1 MQTGLTKTDYRPEI
15 DGLRAL
21 AVIPVIFFHAGFD
34 AFRGGFVG
42 VDIFFVIS
50 GYLITTIILRERTI
64 GQFSLLGFY
73 ERRARRILPA
83 LFLVLLCCAPT
94 GFFLLTPPQFE
105 SFFISGV
112 LGAATFSSNVLFALD
127 AALYF
132 DEADSA
138 LNPLFHVWSLAVEE
152 QFYIFFPLIFLLLF
166 KFSSRLFILT
176 ALIWVVPSAVGSFLY
191 GDQTIQVFYITGFR
205 AWELGAGVLTAIY
218 LFKKD
223 NDIRLSK
230 NIDSGLSWI
239 GLSLLAAPIFL
250 IKSTEASKAFPYMLY
265 LMPAVIGTILLIVF
279 VTKETFIFR
288 ILSWRPLVGIGLI
301 SYSTYLWHQPLFAF
315 SRNVYGA
322 ELPGLTLLILAVL
335 SLVVGFAS
343 WKYVERPFRDK
354 TKFSRASLF
363 SLSAIGVMFFTAT
376 AFVAV
381 KYQDSVIVKNP
392 IVEAGQ
398 IDFDKDIADL
408 PERFVEC
415 RDQSILE
422 EHVTWSSGVCFES
435 KSDKPLEIAVFGDS
449 HALHLF
455 KGLAEH
461 TEKNVVTLWKPG
473 WVWGAPFVEKNQI
486 FFDYLL
492 ESESINTV
500 IFSVWWR
507 RLFELEG
514 AKNFEQKL
522 TRAVRALTVAGKNV
536 VLTADVPTLN
546 FPPGKCLFMNKA
558 LARPQCSMDASI
570 LSGQEEYLSVFH
582 KLDEIENVEVILT
595 RDFFCD
601 EADCHA
607 LRQDSLLYADHHHL
621 NSVGS
626 ELFVEFLA
634 KRSEYF

>member
-1 MQTGLTKTDYRPEI
+1 MQADLIQTDYRPEI

-42 VDIFFVIS
+42 VDVFFVIS
-50 GYLITTIILRERTI
+50 GYLITTIILREKTR

-83 LFLVLLCCAPT
+83 LFLVLLCCAPA
-94 GFFLLTPPQFE
+94 GFLLLTPPQFE

-112 LGAATFSSNVLFALD
+112 LGAATFVSNFLFFHD
-127 AALYF
+127 GALYF

-152 QFYIFFPLIFLLLF
+152 QFYVFFPLMFLLLF
-166 KFSSRLFILT
+166 KFSSRLFSF
-176 ALIWVVPSAVGSFLY
+176 AVLIMVLSSAVGSFIY
-191 GDQTIQVFYITGFR
+191 GEQQFSVFYITPFR
-205 AWELGAGVLTAIY
+205 AWEIGSGVLAAVY
-218 LFKKD
+218 LFDKD
-223 NDIRLSK
+223 KGIRRSK
-230 NIDSGLSWI
+230 NIDSVLSWV
-239 GLSLLAAPIFL
+239 GLSLIVAPIFL
-250 IKSTEASKAFPYMLY
+250 IKSTEAAKNFPYMLY
-265 LMPAVIGTILLIVF
+265 LLPAVIGTLLLIVF
-279 VTKETFIFR
+279 VRKETLIFR
-288 ILSWRPLVGIGLI
+288 MLSSTPMVGIGLI

-315 SRNVYGA
+315 SRNVYGDN
-322 ELPGLTLLILAVL
+322 LPGLTLLFLASL

-343 WKYVERPFRDK
+343 WKYVEAPFRNK
-354 TKFSRASLF
+354 AKFSRASIFL
-363 SLSAIGVMFFTAT
+363 LSALGTIFFIA
-376 AFVAV
+376 AAIVAV
-381 KYQDSVIVKNP
+381 KYEDSVMVKNP

-398 IDFDKDIADL
+398 IDFDKYMDNL
-408 PERFVEC
+408 PDRFVEC
-415 RDQSILE
+415 QDQLIMD
-422 EHVTWSSGVCFES
+422 EHIAWSHGVCFES
-435 KSDKPLEIAVFGDS
+435 KSDQPIEMAVFGDS

-473 WVWGAPFVEKNQI
+473 WFNGAPFVEENQI
-486 FFDYLL
+486 FFDYVLD
-492 ESESINTV
+492 SESINTV
-500 IFSVWWR
+500 IFNVWWR
-507 RLFELEG
+507 RLYELEG

-522 TRAVRALTVAGKNV
+522 TKAVRALTKGGKNV

-570 LSGQEEYLSVFH
+570 LSDQEEYLSVFR

-601 EADCHA
+601 ATHCHA
-607 LRQDSLLYADHHHL
+607 LKQDSLLYADHHHL

-626 ELFVEFLA
+626 KLFVEFLA
-634 KRSEYF
+634 KRSDYF

>member
-1 MQTGLTKTDYRPEI
+1 MQTDLIQTDYRPEI

-42 VDIFFVIS
+42 VDVFFVIS
-50 GYLITTIILRERTI
+50 GYLITTIILREKTR

-83 LFLVLLCCAPT
+83 LFLVLLCCAPA
-94 GFFLLTPPQFE
+94 GFLLLTPPQFE

-112 LGAATFSSNVLFALD
+112 FGAATFVSNFLFFHD
-127 AALYF
+127 EALYF

-152 QFYIFFPLIFLLLF
+152 QFYIFFPLMFLLFF
-166 KFSSRLFILT
+166 KFSSRLFLF
-176 ALIWVVPSAVGSFLY
+176 AVLIMVLSSAVGSFIY
-191 GDQTIQVFYITGFR
+191 GEQQFSVFYITPFR
-205 AWELGAGVLTAIY
+205 AWEIGSGVLAAVY
-218 LFKKD
+218 LFDKD
-223 NDIRLSK
+223 KGIRRSK
-230 NIDSGLSWI
+230 NIDSVLSWI
-239 GLSLLAAPIFL
+239 GLSLIVAPIFL
-250 IKSTEASKAFPYMLY
+250 IKSTEAAKNFPYILY
-265 LMPAVIGTILLIVF
+265 LLPAVIGTLLLIVF
-279 VTKETFIFR
+279 VRKDTLIFR
-288 ILSWRPLVGIGLI
+288 MLSSPPMVGIGLI

-315 SRNVYGA
+315 SRNVYGDN
-322 ELPGLTLLILAVL
+322 LPGLTLLFLASL

-343 WKYVERPFRDK
+343 WKYVEAPFRNK
-354 TKFSRASLF
+354 TKFSRASIF
-363 SLSAIGVMFFTAT
+363 SLSALGTIFFIA
-376 AFVAV
+376 AAIVAV
-381 KYQDSVIVKNP
+381 KYEDSVMVKNP

-398 IDFDKDIADL
+398 IDFDKYMDNL
-408 PERFVEC
+408 PDRFVEC
-415 RDQSILE
+415 QDQLIMD
-422 EHVTWSSGVCFES
+422 EHIAWSHGVCFES
-435 KSDKPLEIAVFGDS
+435 KSDQPLEMAVFGDS

-473 WVWGAPFVEKNQI
+473 WFNGAPFVEKNQI
-486 FFDYLL
+486 FFDYVLN
-492 ESESINTV
+492 SKSINTV
-500 IFSVWWR
+500 IFNVWWR
-507 RLFELEG
+507 RLYELEG

-522 TRAVRALTVAGKNV
+522 TKAVRALTKGGKNV

-570 LSGQEEYLSVFH
+570 LSDQEEYLSVFH

-601 EADCHA
+601 ATHCYA
-607 LRQDSLLYADHHHL
+607 LKQDSLLYADHHHL

-626 ELFVEFLA
+626 KLLVEFLA
-634 KRSEYF
+634 KRSDYF

>member
-1 MQTGLTKTDYRPEI
+1 MQIGLIKTDYRPEI

-21 AVIPVIFFHAGFD
+21 AVVPVIFFHAGFD

-50 GYLITTIILRERTI
+50 GYLITTIILRERTR

-83 LFLVLLCCAPT
+83 LFLVLLCSVPT

-105 SFFISGV
+105 SFFISGT
-112 LGAATFSSNVLFALD
+112 LGAATFSSNVLFFRD
-127 AALYF
+127 GALYF

-138 LNPLFHVWSLAVEE
+138 LNPLFHVWSLSVEE
-152 QFYIFFPLIFLLLF
+152 QFYILFPLMFLLLSR
-166 KFSSRLFILT
+166 FSSRLLMF
-176 ALIWVVPSAVGSFLY
+176 AVLIMVLSSAVGSFIY
-191 GDQTIQVFYITGFR
+191 GEQQFSVFYLTPFR
-205 AWELGAGVLTAIY
+205 VWEIGSGVLTGIY
-218 LFKKD
+218 LFNKD
-223 NDIRLSK
+223 NDVRISK
-230 NIDSGLSWI
+230 NIDHGLSWI
-239 GLSLLAAPIFL
+239 GLILVVAPIFF
-250 IKSTEASKAFPYMLY
+250 IKSTEAAKNFPYMLY
-265 LMPAVIGTILLIVF
+265 LMPAVVGTILLIVF
-279 VTKETFIFR
+279 VTKETLTFR

-315 SRNVYGA
+315 SRNVYGD
-322 ELPGLTLLILAVL
+322 ELPGLTLVILAVL

-354 TKFSRASLF
+354 TKFSRASIF
-363 SLSAIGVMFFTAT
+363 SLSAIGVMFFIAS
-376 AFVAV
+376 ALVAV
-381 KYQDSVIVKNP
+381 KYQDSVIFKNP
-392 IVEAGQ
+392 TVEEGQ
-398 IDFDKDIADL
+398 ISFDKYMADL
-408 PERFVEC
+408 PDRFVEC

-422 EHVTWSSGVCFES
+422 EHVTWSSGLCFES
-435 KSDKPLEIAVFGDS
+435 KSDEPVEMAVFGDS

-473 WVWGAPFVEKNQI
+473 WFNGAPFVEKNQI
-486 FFDYLL
+486 FFDYILG
-492 ESESINTV
+492 SEAINTV
-500 IFSVWWR
+500 ILNVWWR

-546 FPPGKCLFMNKA
+546 FPPGKCLFVNKA

-570 LSGQEEYLSVFH
+570 LSTQEEYLTIFR
-582 KLDEIENVEVILT
+582 KLEGIHNVEVILT

-601 EADCHA
+601 ETDCYA

>member
-1 MQTGLTKTDYRPEI
+1 MQTGPIKVDYRPEI

-50 GYLITTIILRERTI
+50 GYLITTIILRERTR

-83 LFLVLLCCAPT
+83 LFLVLLCCAPA
-94 GFFLLTPPQFE
+94 GFLLLTPPQFE

-112 LGAATFSSNVLFALD
+112 LGAATFVSNFLFFLD
-127 AALYF
+127 GALYF

-138 LNPLFHVWSLAVEE
+138 LNPLFHVWSLSVEE
-152 QFYIFFPLIFLLLF
+152 QFYIFFPLMFLLLI
-166 KFSSRLFILT
+166 KFSSRLLMF
-176 ALIWVVPSAVGSFLY
+176 AVLIMVLSSAVGSFIY
-191 GDQTIQVFYITGFR
+191 GEQQFSVFYITYFR
-205 AWELGAGVLTAIY
+205 AWEIGSGVLAAMY
-218 LFKKD
+218 LFNKD
-223 NDIRLSK
+223 HDIRISK
-230 NIDSGLSWI
+230 NIDSGLSWL
-239 GLSLLAAPIFL
+239 GLSLIVAPIFL
-250 IKSTEASKAFPYMLY
+250 IKSTEAAKAFPYMLY
-265 LMPAVIGTILLIVF
+265 LMPSVVGTILLIVF

-288 ILSWRPLVGIGLI
+288 MLSLPPLVGIGLI

-315 SRNVYGA
+315 SRNVYGDK
-322 ELPGLTLLILAVL
+322 LPELTLLILAVL

-354 TKFSRASLF
+354 NKFSRASIF
-363 SLSAIGVMFFTAT
+363 SLSAIGVMFFITSAL
-376 AFVAV
+376 VAV

-398 IDFDKDIADL
+398 IDFDQYMADL
-408 PERFVEC
+408 PDRFVEC

-422 EHVTWSSGVCFES
+422 EHINWSSGVCFES
-435 KSDKPLEIAVFGDS
+435 KSDKPLEMAVFGDS

-473 WVWGAPFVEKNQI
+473 WFNGAPFVEKNQI
-486 FFDYLL
+486 FFDYILN
-492 ESESINTV
+492 SEAINTV
-500 IFSVWWR
+500 IFNVWWR
-507 RLFELEG
+507 RLYELEG

-522 TRAVRALTVAGKNV
+522 TKAVRTLTIAGKNV

-570 LSGQEEYLSVFH
+570 LSDQEEYLSVFR

-601 EADCHA
+601 ADDCYA

-626 ELFVEFLA
+626 DLFVEFLA
-634 KRSEYF
+634 KRSHYF

>member
-1 MQTGLTKTDYRPEI
+1 M
-15 DGLRAL
+15 LR
-21 AVIPVIFFHAGFD
+21 
-34 AFRGGFVG
+34 
-42 VDIFFVIS
+42 S
-50 GYLITTIILRERTI
+50 GRFPSTYTAAIRIILY
-64 GQFSLLGFY
+64 F
-73 ERRARRILPA
+73 
-83 LFLVLLCCAPT
+83 
-94 GFFLLTPPQFE
+94 
-105 SFFISGV
+105 GV

-176 ALIWVVPSAVGSFLY
+176 ALIWVVPSAVGSFIY
-191 GDQTIQVFYITGFR
+191 GDQTIQVFYVTGFR
-205 AWELGAGVLTAIY
+205 VWELGAGVLAAIY

-223 NDIRLSK
+223 NGIRISK
-230 NIDSGLSWI
+230 NIDSSLSWL
-239 GLSLLAAPIFL
+239 GLSLIAAPIFL
-250 IKSTEASKAFPYMLY
+250 IKSTEASQAFPYMLY
-265 LMPAVIGTILLIVF
+265 LMPSVVGTILLIVF

-288 ILSWRPLVGIGLI
+288 MLSLPPVVGIGLI

-315 SRNVYGA
+315 SRNVYGD

-335 SLVVGFAS
+335 SLVAGFVS
-343 WKYVERPFRDK
+343 WKYVERPFRDR
-354 TKFSRASLF
+354 TKFSRASIF
-363 SLSAIGVMFFTAT
+363 SLSVLGSVFFIAT
-376 AFVAV
+376 AIIAV
-381 KYQDSVIVKNP
+381 KHQDSVIVKNP

-398 IDFDKDIADL
+398 IDFDKDRADL
-408 PERFVEC
+408 PDRFVEC
-415 RDQSILE
+415 QDQSILE

-435 KSDKPLEIAVFGDS
+435 KSYKPLEMAVLGDS

-461 TEKNVVTLWKPG
+461 AEKNVVTLWKPG

-486 FFDYLL
+486 FFDYIVN
-492 ESESINTV
+492 SESINTV
-500 IFSVWWR
+500 ILSVWWQ

-514 AKNFEQKL
+514 ARSFEQKL
-522 TRAVRALTVAGKNV
+522 TKAIKTLTIAGKNV

-570 LSGQEEYLSVFH
+570 LSDQEAYLSVFH

-601 EADCHA
+601 ADDCYA
-607 LRQDSLLYADHHHL
+607 VRQDSLLYADHHHL

-626 ELFVEFLA
+626 DLFVEFLA

>member
-1 MQTGLTKTDYRPEI
+1 MQTDLIQTNYRPEI

-42 VDIFFVIS
+42 VDVFFVIS
-50 GYLITTIILRERTI
+50 GYLITTIILRENAR

-83 LFLVLLCCAPT
+83 LFFVLLCCAPA
-94 GFFLLTPPQFE
+94 GFLLLTPPQFE

-112 LGAATFSSNVLFALD
+112 FGAATFVSNFLFFHD
-127 AALYF
+127 EALYF

-152 QFYIFFPLIFLLLF
+152 QFYIFFPLMFLLFF
-166 KFSSRLFILT
+166 KFSSRLFLF
-176 ALIWVVPSAVGSFLY
+176 AVLIMVLSSAVGSYIY
-191 GDQTIQVFYITGFR
+191 GEQQFSVFYITPFR
-205 AWELGAGVLTAIY
+205 AWEIGSGVLAAVY
-218 LFKKD
+218 LFDKD
-223 NDIRLSK
+223 KGIRRSK
-230 NIDSGLSWI
+230 NIDSVLSWI
-239 GLSLLAAPIFL
+239 GLSLIVAPIFL
-250 IKSTEASKAFPYMLY
+250 IKSTEAAKNFPYILY
-265 LMPAVIGTILLIVF
+265 LLPAVIGTLLLIVF
-279 VTKETFIFR
+279 VRKETLIFR
-288 ILSWRPLVGIGLI
+288 MLSSPPMVGIGLI

-315 SRNVYGA
+315 SRNVYGDN
-322 ELPGLTLLILAVL
+322 LPGLTLLFLASL

-343 WKYVERPFRDK
+343 WKYVEAPFRNK
-354 TKFSRASLF
+354 TKFSRASIF
-363 SLSAIGVMFFTAT
+363 SLSALGTIFFIA
-376 AFVAV
+376 AAIVAV
-381 KYQDSVIVKNP
+381 KYEDSVMVKNP

-398 IDFDKDIADL
+398 IDFDKYMDNL
-408 PERFVEC
+408 PDRFVEC
-415 RDQSILE
+415 QDQLIMD
-422 EHVTWSSGVCFES
+422 EHIAWSHGVCFES
-435 KSDKPLEIAVFGDS
+435 KSDQPLEMAVFGDS

-473 WVWGAPFVEKNQI
+473 WFNGAPFVEKNQI
-486 FFDYLL
+486 FFDYVLN
-492 ESESINTV
+492 SKSINTV
-500 IFSVWWR
+500 IFNVWWR
-507 RLFELEG
+507 RLYELEG

-522 TRAVRALTVAGKNV
+522 TKAVRALTKGGKNV

-570 LSGQEEYLSVFH
+570 LSDQEEYLSVFR

-601 EADCHA
+601 ATHCYA
-607 LRQDSLLYADHHHL
+607 LKQDSLLYADHHHL

-626 ELFVEFLA
+626 KLLVEFLA
-634 KRSEYF
+634 KRSDYF